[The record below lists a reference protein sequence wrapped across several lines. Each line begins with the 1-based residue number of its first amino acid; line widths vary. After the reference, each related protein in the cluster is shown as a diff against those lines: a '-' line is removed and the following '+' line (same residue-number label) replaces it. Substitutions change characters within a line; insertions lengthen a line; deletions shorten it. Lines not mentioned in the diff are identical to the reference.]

1 MSEFKITDVSL
12 GIDHTLFLTS
22 NGQVLAC
29 GLNAYQQVGIGPKDS
44 SNSSSYSGDV
54 TIKVPVMLN
63 SAKSK
68 LPMAKGIATSKF
80 HSLFWT
86 SDSLYTWGL
95 NGGQLGHLKHEKS
108 IPSPKLVSSMKGRDD
123 INLVS
128 SSDGAIVILTKN
140 GDLMILYDYNVKKV
154 ASRQNDVVKVEAIG
168 GHLDPKA
175 ISSKA
180 YESFTLVEKGGQ
192 DLKIFVLNA
201 IGRIFVW
208 QEKNTGGLV
217 QCLFAVSREIW
228 VKDFAVHRNG
238 LCLISRE
245 GSAYDGIH
253 HQSKAASASNTSG
266 SSNMTTSVAASS
278 NNQPLASSVSS
289 SGHLYKFVDK
299 EQCDSIRI
307 KRLPLIHRG
316 IRIAVDPKGNNVC
329 VLQTQPNTELNDL
342 PWIQPRSLSRDLL
355 ELYPESTLKDL
366 TLKVHSK
373 LFSVHRYILAA
384 SSSKM
389 AKIIMEDHV
398 NDTLIDLSEYTEI
411 PEIFE
416 QVIRYAYYQDCDMMK
431 EGVLPFR
438 ISTSAQHSKF

>member
-1 MSEFKITDVSL
+1 
-12 GIDHTLFLTS
+12 
-22 NGQVLAC
+22 
-29 GLNAYQQVGIGPKDS
+29 
-44 SNSSSYSGDV
+44 
-54 TIKVPVMLN
+54 MLN

-154 ASRQNDVVKVEAIG
+154 ASRQNDVVKIEAIG

-201 IGRIFVW
+201 IGRILVW

-228 VKDFAVHRNG
+228 VN
-238 LCLISRE
+238 E
-245 GSAYDGIH
+245 
-253 HQSKAASASNTSG
+253 
-266 SSNMTTSVAASS
+266 
-278 NNQPLASSVSS
+278 
-289 SGHLYKFVDK
+289 
-299 EQCDSIRI
+299 
-307 KRLPLIHRG
+307 
-316 IRIAVDPKGNNVC
+316 
-329 VLQTQPNTELNDL
+329 
-342 PWIQPRSLSRDLL
+342 
-355 ELYPESTLKDL
+355 
-366 TLKVHSK
+366 
-373 LFSVHRYILAA
+373 
-384 SSSKM
+384 
-389 AKIIMEDHV
+389 
-398 NDTLIDLSEYTEI
+398 
-411 PEIFE
+411 
-416 QVIRYAYYQDCDMMK
+416 
-431 EGVLPFR
+431 
-438 ISTSAQHSKF
+438 